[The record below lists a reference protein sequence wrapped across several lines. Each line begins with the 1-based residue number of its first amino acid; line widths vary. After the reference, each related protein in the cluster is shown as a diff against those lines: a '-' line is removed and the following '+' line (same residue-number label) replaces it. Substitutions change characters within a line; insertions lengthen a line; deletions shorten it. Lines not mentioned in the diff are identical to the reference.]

1 MTGAAV
7 GPALETTMP
16 PPPPRPVKQPSQQ
29 QALRDDF
36 GFTVPKP
43 YSSLYRGTCWTR
55 PTDRPTDRPTQSRTS
70 RTSSRSLSFCLFH
83 ADFRSVLAIEEA
95 HRLDA
100 WERWL
105 EPHAGSVARA
115 LAYARG
121 EQHQEED
128 ERDACEP
135 SASSSAS
142 SRAAS
147 VAVARQ
153 ELAVLVKAGVPRAY
167 RKEVWKALLVRD
179 DYGGTS
185 AGGDAAA
192 TYAALVSQIDA
203 AEFRDDLDQIEK
215 DLHRTF
221 PNHRLTGDE
230 EGKARLRRI
239 LGAYAVRNPL
249 VGYCQGLNF
258 LAATFLLVFCPDVGD
273 DESTADVGDDESTA
287 FWCFV
292 ALVEDILTGYFD
304 PMMINQ
310 QVDGLVFEQ
319 LVRELLPGLAAH
331 FDEVGVHV
339 PTAVAGWFLVAFV
352 NSLPAE
358 ATMRVWDVLFLDSLL
373 GQTWSS
379 PAALFR
385 VALALLEIYKEA
397 ILECRND
404 SDAYM
409 LVQAIGSITFDASS
423 LVEAMGGFTHVTG
436 SVLVVMR
443 GKYAPGIAKVM
454 EKMFVSSAGG
464 GNGRGIGSGLGV
476 SSAPAAWGSSSGGVD
491 RNQNSTNA
499 AIVENALS
507 TDIEKRL
514 GILRLR
520 HKDPAQALVMDGGGG
535 GGGTNPRS
543 TGGQLQDSLRRTQSA
558 LNDSTPGIVLHGRNE
573 RLKQQLR
580 INLLAMRTFVPP
592 DMKLL
597 KTALRIAS
605 GNLDAANPNANATG
619 DENEDATPADGNH
632 AVAADDSALV
642 PRRFTDGG
650 ALLASPFKQQARTTT
665 ATSGVP
671 GPSYTPTPTLTP
683 NPNLSLN
690 VLPLEKLRNIEAIK
704 SALTV
709 ELSHSVSLLE
719 QISSANLDLS
729 TTVAEVS
736 DQLSKVQQEIEHKVS
751 TYEALFNRANQLQDE
766 SKAVEITYRKQL
778 TTNIKLADS
787 WRAIS
792 KDIKKND
799 TTLKSLMELAESKN
813 RSAAPHDNHEAHAAS
828 PTKRFT
834 SRVKSM
840 VGRKFTR

>member
-1 MTGAAV
+1 
-7 GPALETTMP
+7 
-16 PPPPRPVKQPSQQ
+16 
-29 QALRDDF
+29 
-36 GFTVPKP
+36 
-43 YSSLYRGTCWTR
+43 
-55 PTDRPTDRPTQSRTS
+55 
-70 RTSSRSLSFCLFH
+70 LFH
-83 ADFRSVLAIEEA
+83 ADFRSVHTIEEA

-115 LAYARG
+115 LVYARG

-142 SRAAS
+142 SRAAA

-153 ELAVLVKAGVPRAY
+153 ELAVLVKTGVPRAY

-179 DYGGTS
+179 DAGGTS

-273 DESTADVGDDESTA
+273 DESTADVGEDESTA

-331 FDEVGVHV
+331 FDEVGLHV

-358 ATMRVWDVLFLDSLL
+358 ATMRVWDVLFLDR
-373 GQTWSS
+373 SS

-423 LVEAMGGFTHVTG
+423 LVEAMGGFAHVTG

-476 SSAPAAWGSSSGGVD
+476 SSAPAAWGSSPGGLD
-491 RNQNSTNA
+491 RNRNQNITNA

-520 HKDPAQALVMDGGGG
+520 HKDPAQALVMDGGG

-619 DENEDATPADGNH
+619 DESEDATPADGNH
-632 AVAADDSALV
+632 AAADDDDNDSTLV

-650 ALLASPFKQQARTTT
+650 ALLAYPFKQQARTTT

-671 GPSYTPTPTLTP
+671 GPSCTPTLTP

-704 SALTV
+704 SALSV

-719 QISSANLDLS
+719 QISSSNLDLS

-751 TYEALFNRANQLQDE
+751 TYEALFNRSNQLQDE

-778 TTNIKLADS
+778 TTNMKLADS
-787 WRAIS
+787 WRTIS

-813 RSAAPHDNHEAHAAS
+813 RSAGPHDNHEAHAAS